1 MRSQKLQSE
10 TTGADKDNKS
20 LYKTIGMNPILAA
33 IFGGWYILWR
43 LKRNIKKISR
53 IYKV

>member
-10 TTGADKDNKS
+10 TTGADKSNKS
-20 LYKTIGMNPILAA
+20 LYKTIGINPILAV
-33 IFGGWYILWR
+33 IFGSWYIRWR
-43 LKRNIKKISR
+43 LKRNIKKLSR

>member
-10 TTGADKDNKS
+10 IFRADTDNKS

-33 IFGGWYILWR
+33 IFGGWYIRWR
-43 LKRNIKKISR
+43 LKRNIEKISR